1 MSVNPKSVVLH
12 HYDFSNYS
20 EKVRLIFG
28 LKSISWQSVVIPSFG
43 TKPSYTELTGGY
55 RRTPAL
61 QIGADVYCDTSLIIS
76 TLEECFP
83 LPSIYPGS
91 NKLRTKMLCESL
103 VYWAEKNL
111 MRSIALYI
119 TGLHAEDFPDE
130 FHEDRA
136 RLHYRA
142 PPTLSAV
149 KNAASRYL
157 PQVLSQLPL
166 IEELLIPG
174 QDYIFKEGLSLAD
187 VSLYQCPWFLNIIG
201 GDSHLLKGMPKVLAW
216 MKNIEMLGH
225 GSFQKISQTSALEI
239 ASACLPAQIHA
250 ACALDCEQI
259 TLGSQVVVG
268 PFGERSAASGT
279 LVHADDKLITL
290 AHTGKECGLVHV
302 HFPRH
307 GYWVKVAF

>member
-1 MSVNPKSVVLH
+1 MSVNLKTAVLH

-43 TKPSYTELTGGY
+43 AKPSYTGLTGGY
-55 RRTPAL
+55 RRTPSL
-61 QIGADVYCDTSLIIS
+61 QIGADVYCDTSLIIN
-76 TLEECFP
+76 TLEERFP
-83 LPSIYPGS
+83 LPSIYPGL
-91 NKLRTKMLCESL
+91 NKPRTKMLCESL

-136 RLHYRA
+136 RLHYKA
-142 PPTLSAV
+142 PPTLGAI
-149 KNAASRYL
+149 KNAAIRYL

-166 IEELLIPG
+166 IEELLVPG

-187 VSLYQCPWFLNIIG
+187 ISLYQCPWFLNIISG
-201 GDSHLLKGMPKVLAW
+201 NSHLLKDMPKVLSW
-216 MKNIEMLGH
+216 MENIKSLGH
-225 GSFQKISQTSALEI
+225 GSCQKISQTRALEI
-239 ASACLPAQIHA
+239 ASVCVPTRIQA
-250 ACALDCEQI
+250 ACALDCEHI
-259 TLGSQVVVG
+259 VLGSQVVVG
-268 PFGERSAASGT
+268 PFGECSAASGA

-307 GYWVKVAF
+307 GYWIKVAS